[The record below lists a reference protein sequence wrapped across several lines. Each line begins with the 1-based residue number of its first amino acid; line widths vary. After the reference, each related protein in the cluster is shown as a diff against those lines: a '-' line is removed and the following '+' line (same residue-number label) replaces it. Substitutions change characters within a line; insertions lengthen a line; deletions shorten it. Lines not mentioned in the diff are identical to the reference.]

1 MSRARS
7 LRDLMKIRSHNREFL
22 DSINGTLGTALGFK
36 KRTGQPLSKEP
47 AIIVFVPQKINQKW
61 IPGSQVLPKKLKGP
75 NGLWCA
81 LDVVEGKKADQDQLV
96 KIEPGTD
103 ELCERL
109 RGWDSKIY
117 AGSQISRQNEADRS
131 YDIGTLC
138 AFALRRSDRT
148 VGFLTNQHIGIAEGK
163 KLYHPIPWGIHLGTT
178 VQAIE
183 CLRDEEYYGP
193 DIDEP
198 HTFNRVDCAF
208 AELSSNVNRGDLKPQ
223 MMGVGQLGRPEKVS
237 LDEMSVIGKRVI
249 HVGRTTGLRR
259 GIIAAFGYE
268 YTDEAK
274 KSIYTDLLIAGY
286 DNQPFSTYGDSGSL
300 IVLDNEELNPIGL
313 LWGGWQEKL
322 RTGYAQENWT
332 YGVSLFPLLDLMG
345 IELILEGRSL
355 KSPVCR

>member
-1 MSRARS
+1 
-7 LRDLMKIRSHNREFL
+7 MKIRAHNREFL

-36 KRTGQPLSKEP
+36 KRCGQPLSKEP

-81 LDVVEGKKADQDQLV
+81 LDVVEGKKADQNELV
-96 KIEPGTD
+96 DVDPGTD

-109 RGWDSKIY
+109 RGWDTKIY
-117 AGSQISRQNEADRS
+117 AGSQISRWENESARS
-131 YDIGTLC
+131 YDLGTLS
-138 AFALRRSDRT
+138 AFARMRSDGAM
-148 VGFLTNQHIGIAEGK
+148 GFLTNQHIGVTEGK

-178 VQAIE
+178 TRTIE
-183 CLRDEEYYGP
+183 WLRDEEYYGKC
-193 DIDEP
+193 IDEP
-198 HTFNRVDCAF
+198 TAYVRLDCAF
-208 AELSSNVNRGDLKPQ
+208 AELSSDVDLADLKPQ
-223 MMGVGQLGRPEKVS
+223 MMGVGQLGPPKRIS
-237 LDEMSVIGKRVI
+237 LDDMSIIGQRVI

-259 GIIAAFGYE
+259 GVIAAFGYE

-300 IVLDNEELNPIGL
+300 IVQENEELNPIGL

-332 YGVSLFPLLDLMG
+332 YGVSLSPLLDLM
-345 IELILEGRSL
+345 EVDLILEGRSL
-355 KSPVCR
+355 DS